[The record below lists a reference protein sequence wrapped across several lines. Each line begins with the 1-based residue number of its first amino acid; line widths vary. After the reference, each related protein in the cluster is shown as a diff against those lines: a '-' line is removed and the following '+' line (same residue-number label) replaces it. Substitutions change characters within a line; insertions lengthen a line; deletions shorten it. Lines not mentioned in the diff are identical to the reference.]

1 MITSDPTISVI
12 IPAHNEEKYLAKT
25 LASIKSQTFQDFE
38 IIVVASS
45 CNDRTASIARQFDCE
60 TIEANTRCPAE
71 NRNLGAKK
79 AKGCILVFWD
89 ADVRVSQDYLQQ
101 IHDAVESGA
110 KCGRPLYYYD
120 STNPIARNLLFIR
133 NRLITGGFPHTCFVR
148 RSCFFDV
155 GGYSETMNWEDLI
168 FADKMKK
175 RHKICIVDSRAYNST
190 RRFDRNG
197 FFRETFSQAF
207 SVARYFVFYKLLK
220 IDNIPALPP
229 VR

>member
-12 IPAHNEEKYLAKT
+12 IPAYNEEKYLAKT

-60 TIEANTRCPAE
+60 TIEANTRCPAD

-101 IHDAVESGA
+101 
-110 KCGRPLYYYD
+110 
-120 STNPIARNLLFIR
+120 
-133 NRLITGGFPHTCFVR
+133 
-148 RSCFFDV
+148 
-155 GGYSETMNWEDLI
+155 M
-168 FADKMKK
+168 
-175 RHKICIVDSRAYNST
+175 
-190 RRFDRNG
+190 
-197 FFRETFSQAF
+197 
-207 SVARYFVFYKLLK
+207 YF
-220 IDNIPALPP
+220 
-229 VR
+229 